1 MRDWFRRIAESR
13 FRISTRLYSAIGA
26 AVVLTVAASLVGWF
40 SINRVGEVQQRVN
53 EGSVPAMAEAFSVAQ
68 YSGELVAAAPRIAA
82 ATPESLDSVVADI
95 NETYSA
101 FDSGLVVLEST
112 ATRPG
117 QNQLVRGLGVTL
129 RSNIEEIKFDRVEL
143 FELDELKSDLQAQ
156 LDELRAE
163 IDAALIPALDDQFF
177 FLMTGRRQL
186 GEPPSPLTDRL
197 ADDELRKYRFLAE
210 LQANANISTQLLA
223 SAFGLSD
230 ASTIEPLRERFE
242 AAAGRIERNI
252 SQLRESDPLLAD
264 DYDRLFQRLFT
275 LGGEQGGFDLRES
288 ELRLLE
294 SQERL
299 LERSRQVA
307 ADLLENVDSLVSAAE
322 VSVQEATA
330 ASEEAILTGRALLL
344 IITGI
349 SIGGGLLIIYQI
361 GRMLLR
367 RLARLSDWMR
377 RMAGGNLELTADVGG
392 RDEVADMAA
401 ALEVFRRHALEVQRL
416 NLVEKMAGELQE
428 KNAQLEEV
436 LADLQRAQDQI
447 VMREKLAALGELTAG
462 VAHEIKNPLNFVK
475 NFSEASEELIE
486 ELNEIL
492 EEIGDNISPEQ
503 RSWIEEIKGD
513 LSANLGRIRSHGDRA
528 NRIVTDMLSM
538 GRDTGHWQLAD
549 VNSLLEEHARLAYHS
564 ARAIDSEFQLD
575 LQHDLDPE
583 VGEMRV
589 IPRDLS
595 RVFLNMIGN
604 ACDATD
610 EKRREIWGATDENE
624 PYGESYSPMLW
635 LSTRRTDEHVE
646 IRIKDNG
653 SGIPPDVADKIFN
666 PFFTTKP
673 TDRGTGLGLAI
684 SSDIV
689 RQHGG
694 TISVDSKVGEYTEM
708 LIALPTDL
716 REDSPE
722 GPAGGASEQAG
733 AADDADGVV
742 AVDGASAADGVVAV
756 DGASAADGVDPA
768 NGADAADAAGA
779 GAADEVDEVN
789 GADAAGAG

>member
-1 MRDWFRRIAESR
+1 MKDWLKRVAESR
-13 FRISTRLYSAIGA
+13 FRISTRLYTGIGS

-40 SINRVGEVQQRVN
+40 SINRVGDVQERVN
-53 EGSVPAMAEAFSVAQ
+53 EGSVPAMVVAFGVAQ
-68 YSGELVAAAPRIAA
+68 HNAELVAAAPRIAA
-82 ATPESLDSVVADI
+82 ATPEDLDSISEDI
-95 NETYSA
+95 KETYAA
-101 FDSGLVVLEST
+101 FDSELVVALEST
-112 ATRPG
+112 ATSPG
-117 QNQLVRGLGVTL
+117 QEQLVRGLGVTL
-129 RSNIEEIKFDRVEL
+129 RSNIEEIKMDRIEL
-143 FELDELKSDLQAQ
+143 FRLADLKSGLQAQ
-156 LDELRAE
+156 LTELRAE
-163 IDAALIPALDDQFF
+163 IDASLIPALDDQFF
-177 FLMTGRRQL
+177 YLMTGFQEVD
-186 GEPPSPLTDRL
+186 EPPSSRSDHLSEQ
-197 ADDELRKYRFLAE
+197 ELRSYRFLAE

-242 AAAGRIERNI
+242 AAAGRIQRSI

-264 DYDRLFQRLFT
+264 EFDQLFERLFI

-288 ELRLLE
+288 ELGLLQL
-294 SQERL
+294 QEDL
-299 LERSRQVA
+299 LERNREVA
-307 ADLLENVDSLVSAAE
+307 VDLLDHVNSLVRASE
-322 VSVQEATA
+322 TSVQDATE

-344 IITGI
+344 AISAI
-349 SIGGGLLIIYQI
+349 SIGGGLLIILMV
-361 GRMLLR
+361 GRVLLR

-392 RDEVADMAA
+392 RDEVAEMAA

-416 NLVEKMAGELQE
+416 NLVEEMAEQLQE
-428 KNAQLEEV
+428 KNAQLEDV

-475 NFSEASEELIE
+475 NFSEASEELLDE
-486 ELNEIL
+486 MKEIL
-492 EEIGDNISPEQ
+492 EEIGDGISEDQ
-503 RSWIEEIKGD
+503 RSWIAEIQTD
-513 LSANLGRIRSHGDRA
+513 LSGNLERIRSHGDRA

-538 GRDTGHWQLAD
+538 GRDTGEWQSAD
-549 VNSLLEEHARLAYHS
+549 INNLLEEHARLAYHS
-564 ARAIDSEFQLD
+564 ARATDSEFQLD

-595 RVFLNMIGN
+595 RVFLNMVGN

-624 PYGESYSPMLW
+624 PYGESYSPTLW
-635 LSTRRTDEHVE
+635 LSTRRTEEHVE

-653 SGIPPDVADKIFN
+653 NGIPPDVADKIFN

-694 TISVDSKVGEYTEM
+694 TISVDSQIGEYTEM
-708 LIALPTDL
+708 LITLPT
-716 REDSPE
+716 EIPE
-722 GPAGGASEQAG
+722 EPPSVPSQE
-733 AADDADGVV
+733 V
-742 AVDGASAADGVVAV
+742 
-756 DGASAADGVDPA
+756 
-768 NGADAADAAGA
+768 DAAAAT
-779 GAADEVDEVN
+779 
-789 GADAAGAG
+789 